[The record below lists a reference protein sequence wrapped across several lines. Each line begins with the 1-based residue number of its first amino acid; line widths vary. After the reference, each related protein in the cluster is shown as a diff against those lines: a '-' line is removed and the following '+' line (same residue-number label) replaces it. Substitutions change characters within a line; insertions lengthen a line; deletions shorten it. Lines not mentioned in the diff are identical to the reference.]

1 MESSTVRRGLEWT
14 NINVRLLLLC
24 MSLLLAPLLMSA
36 CSPYASQSIVT
47 TPPTTKRY
55 YLSLPP
61 DEVKYLF
68 LIHISSIT
76 PGEYTSWAGNIYR
89 SSTVKDIGRGDW
101 LIYASYRGTVGTWTL
116 TQEPG
121 FEFIFLRDAGAQFI
135 EYSVLN
141 PLWDRPNLSDL
152 SVLSRDTHYATVR
165 RPIDAYA
172 AVLKAVTAEANGD
185 TQKDWLRGRADG
197 LSEGIRL
204 RYEVRVVE

>member
-1 MESSTVRRGLEWT
+1 MESSAVRRGLEWT
-14 NINVRLLLLC
+14 NINVRLLFLC
-24 MSLLLAPLLMSA
+24 MPLLLTPLLMLA

-47 TPPTTKRY
+47 TPPTTKQY
-55 YLSLPP
+55 YLALPP

-68 LIHISSIT
+68 LLHISSIT
-76 PGEYTSWAGNIYR
+76 PDEYASWAGRIYG
-89 SSTVKDIGRGDW
+89 SSTATDMGKGDW
-101 LIYASYRGTVGTWTL
+101 MISASWGGTSGTWTL
-116 TQEPG
+116 TQNPP
-121 FEFIFLRDAGAQFI
+121 FEFTFLRDAGAWYI
-135 EYSVLN
+135 ENAVLN